1 MMVPVKYKCM
11 HQTCKVE
18 EFEKAEI
25 CIAPELHI
33 IFCLLID
40 CIGKSE
46 RGENKCCSLDGLDS
60 SSSRYVGVRR
70 KMWSGY
76 WFCSL
81 RMLSLLKE
89 IKEFVDGKWDIAP

>member
-1 MMVPVKYKCM
+1 MVPVKCKCM

-33 IFCLLID
+33 IFCRVID

-46 RGENKCCSLDGLDS
+46 RGENKCCSLDGLS
-60 SSSRYVGVRR
+60 MVASEGKSENVV
-70 KMWSGY
+70 WL
-76 WFCSL
+76 WV
-81 RMLSLLKE
+81 LLPPE
-89 IKEFVDGKWDIAP
+89 GEGD